1 MKSNKP
7 LAPAAQASPPSSKEK
22 SFANETPEQQARH
35 REIAHRYRRSRRGG
49 ATRRL
54 IANLRKAELQ
64 RIFFDRCGETLPDDD
79 AGREYLRL
87 MADHLAQLGAN
98 YITAYG
104 RASAPWVVDGRRRG

>member
-7 LAPAAQASPPSSKEK
+7 LAPAAQASPPTSTEK

-35 REIAHRYRRSRRGG
+35 REIAHRYRRSRRRG

-79 AGREYLRL
+79 AGRQYLRL
-87 MADHLAQLGAN
+87 MADHP
-98 YITAYG
+98 
-104 RASAPWVVDGRRRG
+104 APPAAHLYVSY